1 MGFVQKKR
9 GSVVCKPFLGKRADI
24 LHEIYFLIFQL
35 FMVFVVVIALVQ
47 YINNVATDLGF
58 EKKFTALDIGLLT
71 TTVYSAPG
79 TLIHDYVPI
88 PFPVPMDFIFSDS
101 TVNIKERGK
110 ELNMMYWYL
119 SDKNL
124 DVIGGELDIPASPY
138 AEGMGEELAQL
149 REAAG
154 GANPPQ
160 VNFTYYKSGRQVV
173 FGSQE
178 ANPLQLV
185 CPVINTTDEGWQSKK
200 VFIAKVLP
208 GAEDYANLELPVN
221 RIAQILS
228 SRYSNMQVA
237 GPGVSASSSGGGSLI
252 SAIPAD
258 ADIVIILGDSGEDR
272 EPGSLV
278 AYVPINSNLLKTRKF
293 SCFLMNDLLTPETVV
308 FYSQIM
314 PVYTDVL
321 ADQSPLRVLRDQSS
335 TQQVILFLDI
345 AKFSDD
351 QVDVDNTA
359 LAIYR
364 AIERYYGGYEL
375 GEIAGATFS
384 FVTSASPGSSVAV
397 SAEGAGASLG
407 TGGAAGSGVGD
418 KVVVYLSEGE
428 GSAEFMISANRIAQS
443 IGAEVHRARNAEEI
457 LQAVRAHQS
466 ISRLILAGHGSS
478 RDFWRP
484 GTAGIRL
491 ERDSLPEWVS
501 VGTFAAEIAPRLSA
515 GAVIGL
521 AGCSAAANPG
531 ESNDVNQKLGPG
543 GENGFAAKLR
553 DALASQSGIATGIE
567 VRAHST
573 VGHLSHN
580 PFARVFRVS
589 ASEVGRP
596 GVAVIDEM
604 WGQDA
609 HSTRWEQWRDTFR
622 GDLAEQWISGDDVR
636 VA

>member
-1 MGFVQKKR
+1 M
-9 GSVVCKPFLGKRADI
+9 
-24 LHEIYFLIFQL
+24 FQL
-35 FMVFVVVIALVQ
+35 FMIFVVVLALIQ
-47 YINNVATDLGF
+47 YINNVATGLGF
-58 EKKFTALDIGLLT
+58 EKKFTALDMGLLT

-79 TLIHDYVPI
+79 TLLHDYVPI

-101 TVNIKERGK
+101 TINIKERGK
-110 ELNMMYWYL
+110 EMNMMYWYL

-124 DVIGGELDIPASPY
+124 EVMGGELPIPASPY

-154 GANPPQ
+154 GVNPPK

-173 FGSQE
+173 FDSRE
-178 ANPLQLV
+178 ANPLQAI
-185 CPVINTTDEGWQSKK
+185 CPVLNTTDDGWQSRKI
-200 VFIAKVLP
+200 FIAKVLP
-208 GAEDYANLELPVN
+208 GAEDYANAELPAN

-228 SRYSNMQVA
+228 ARHSNIQVSGSGA
-237 GPGVSASSSGGGSLI
+237 SGSSSVGGSLI
-252 SAIPAD
+252 SAIPDD
-258 ADIVIILGDSGEDR
+258 ADIVIVLGDSGDDR
-272 EPGSLV
+272 EQGSLI
-278 AYVPINSNLLKTRKF
+278 AHVPVNSNLLRTRKF
-293 SCFLMNDLLTPETVV
+293 ACFLVNDLLTPETVV

-314 PVYTDVL
+314 PVYTDTL
-321 ADQSPLRVLRDQSS
+321 DDQSPLRVLREQSRPDQ
-335 TQQVILFLDI
+335 VFVFLDI
-345 AKFSDD
+345 SKFSVE

-359 LAIYR
+359 EAIYR
-364 AIERYYGGYEL
+364 AVERYYGGYEL
-375 GEIAGATFS
+375 GEIAGSTFS
-384 FVTSASPGSSVAV
+384 FVTSASSSGAV
-397 SAEGAGASLG
+397 SAEGAEASLG
-407 TGGAAGSGVGD
+407 SGGGAVAPGSGTGD

-443 IGAEVHRARNAEEI
+443 IGAEVHRARNAQEI
-457 LQAVRAHQS
+457 IDAVRAHSS

-484 GTAGIRL
+484 STAGIRL

-501 VGTFAAEIAPRLSA
+501 VGTFAAELAPRLSA

-543 GENGFAAKLR
+543 GEDSFASKLR

-589 ASEVGRP
+589 ASEIGRP

-604 WGQDA
+604 WGTDA
-609 HSTRWEQWRDTFR
+609 HETRWEQWRDSFR
-622 GDLAEQWISGDDVR
+622 GNLAEQWISGENVR